1 MGIKSFSI
9 HKIIQNHLN
18 KPDLLKDNIPSS
30 IRKMGILLD
39 HQDLNIFNPK
49 EFFKDELDLTPENI
63 KIFIYFDKIDPRE
76 NLLIDAFSSK
86 DFGILGAIKNEGIQQ
101 FLENE
106 MDLLINYCNA
116 ENELAQYLVLK
127 SNAKLVAGFSDNQMF
142 QQISIDVDRNQKDHF
157 NQELIK
163 YLRKLQ
169 LI

>member
-49 EFFKDELDLTPENI
+49 EFFKNELGLTPENI

-86 DFGILGAIKNEGIQQ
+86 DFAKASFASSLILCAPAFFMILPTGAIGNSAI
-101 FLENE
+101 LSPPN
-106 MDLLINYCNA
+106 
-116 ENELAQYLVLK
+116 LARTL
-127 SNAKLVAGFSDNQMF
+127 
-142 QQISIDVDRNQKDHF
+142 
-157 NQELIK
+157 
-163 YLRKLQ
+163 
-169 LI
+169 